1 MATRGLSLSV
11 KIFVGITLVVIV
23 VLGTTLAI
31 TARSARVA
39 AEASVARVA
48 VSARE
53 ALNAQI
59 AGRSEGLLKSART
72 FTENSIFRDQVRQAN
87 TSDMLDQATVAVETT
102 GADWVQI
109 TDGAGVRLAKSDD
122 PQAPNDTLAASPAI
136 GGALEGNEIEAFGIS
151 DDTLIS
157 QIAVVPVEDNGVVYG
172 TLMAVRYLN
181 DEFASQVKQ
190 AAVDQVDVVF
200 YALDGNDQPR
210 VNATTLS
217 REAIAPELL
226 SELHRI
232 ASAEDDSLRA
242 DVRIGG
248 TDYVSLG
255 GLLRSAGG
263 TPLGGYA
270 LLRNRDAEFALFR
283 QLERT
288 ILISGGLGILA
299 AFLFSILVARW
310 VTRPVTKLA
319 VAARRASDGDYQTE
333 ITATSRDEI
342 GALAG
347 AFRSLLAD
355 LRQKQELVEF
365 LSGGTDEARTVQLNT
380 MSGITGMTGTSA
392 HRAMAAGLVPGSTFA
407 GRYEVKEILGQGG
420 MGTVFK
426 AVDRELGEVIAIKT
440 LKQDFL
446 ASDPTALDR
455 FKSEIRLA
463 RKISHRNVVRTHDLG
478 ERDGMYFITMEY
490 VEGTS
495 LKQLI
500 KARGK
505 LPIPIALSV
514 GKQLARALEIAHEQ
528 GIIHR
533 DIKPQNMVVE
543 PDGVL
548 KVMDFGIARLATRP
562 QESGVTQAG
571 AIIGTPEYM
580 APEQVTG
587 DTVDHRVDIYAMG
600 AVLYECVTGRTPLTA
615 DTPYQMI
622 ARLLEDT
629 PEAARAFNAEVP
641 VGMDALVLQMLAKQ
655 AAARPQTALE
665 VHDRLA
671 EIG

>member
-1 MATRGLSLSV
+1 MAQRSLSLSV
-11 KIFVGITLVVIV
+11 KIFIGISVVVLV
-23 VLGTTLAI
+23 VLGATLAI
-31 TARSARVA
+31 TARSARMA
-39 AEASVARVA
+39 AEASVGRVA
-48 VSARE
+48 EAARE
-53 ALNAQI
+53 ALNVQLS
-59 AGRSEGLLKSART
+59 GRSQSLVRASQT
-72 FTENSIFRDQVRQAN
+72 FTENSAFRDIVRQRVTA
-87 TSDMLDQATVAVETT
+87 DALDQSLVAAEAIS
-102 GADWVQI
+102 ADWVQI
-109 TDGAGVRLAKSDD
+109 VDANGVRLAKSDA
-122 PQAPNDTLAASPAI
+122 PQAPNDSLGGSPAI
-136 GGALEGNEIEAFGIS
+136 GGALEGNAVEAFGIS
-151 DDTLIS
+151 DDTLLT
-157 QIAVVPVEDNGVVYG
+157 QLAVVPIEDNGVVYG
-172 TLMAVRYLN
+172 ALMGALYLD
-181 DEFASQVKQ
+181 DEFAETVKG
-190 AAVDQVDVVF
+190 AAADNVDVVF
-200 YALDGNDQPR
+200 YALDEQDRPY
-210 VNATTLS
+210 VNGTTVDRAQLS
-217 REAIAPELL
+217 AEVMSAV
-226 SELHRI
+226 HGI
-232 ASAEDDSLRA
+232 ASSESDAMRA
-242 DVRIGG
+242 DISVGG
-248 TDYVSLG
+248 REYVALG
-255 GLLRSAGG
+255 GPLRSAGG
-263 TPLGGYA
+263 TALGGFV
-270 LLRNRDAEFALFR
+270 LMRDRDAEFALFHA
-283 QLERT
+283 LERT
-288 ILISGGLGILA
+288 ILLSGGAGLLF
-299 AFLFSILVARW
+299 AFLFSLLVARW

-319 VAARRASDGDYQTE
+319 LAARRASDGDYATE

-365 LSGGTDEARTVQLNT
+365 LSGGADDAKTVQLNT
-380 MSGITGMTGTSA
+380 LTAASVTGTAA
-392 HRAMAAGLVPGSTFA
+392 HRVAAGLVPGSTFA
-407 GRYEVKEILGQGG
+407 SRYEVKEILGQGG

-446 ASDPTALDR
+446 EQDPTALDR

-463 RKISHRNVVRTHDLG
+463 RKISHRNVVRTHDIG

-490 VEGTS
+490 VDGTS

-514 GKQLARALEIAHEQ
+514 GKQLARALEVAHEQ

-587 DTVDHRVDIYAMG
+587 DAVDHRVDLYAMG
-600 AVLYECVTGRTPLTA
+600 AVLYECVTGRTPLSA

-622 ARLLEDT
+622 ARLLEDQ
-629 PEAARAFNAEVP
+629 PEPPRKFNLELPPAF
-641 VGMDALVLQMLAKQ
+641 DALIVQLLAKQ
-655 AAARPQTALE
+655 AALRPQTALE